1 MTTLTYNNKEVDGS
15 TYLMT
20 GLNAIALSL
29 WVGLD
34 YYFFPLLI
42 WPLVAGLL
50 ARPLLQAGTPTG
62 WRLAYLEG
70 ANFLTA
76 AVSTPADSMGHSLLL
91 LWGPEAQG
99 DFVRWVQLGG
109 LWAFVALHG
118 AFALIGFM
126 LRQFEIARLVGIRP
140 YNAIAFSGPIAVFVS
155 VFLIYPLGQSSWFF
169 RSIFWSGSHLPI
181 PSIPSGLPQLDP
193 EPLPYDGSGRHP
205 WWSTSLCYSW
215 SYS

>member
-1 MTTLTYNNKEVDGS
+1 MP
-15 TYLMT
+15 LMT

-34 YYFFPLLI
+34 SFFFPLLI

-50 ARPLLQAGTPTG
+50 AQRLSQAGTPTG
-62 WRLAYLEG
+62 LRL
-70 ANFLTA
+70 LTLKVLISSQLLCRRLQMLWVIA
-76 AVSTPADSMGHSLLL
+76 LLL

-99 DFVRWVQLGG
+99 DFVRWCQLGG

-126 LRQFEIARLVGIRP
+126 LRQFEISRLVGIRP

-169 RSIFWSGSHLPI
+169 APSFGVAAIFRFLLFLQGFHNWTLNPFHMMGVAGIL
-181 PSIPSGLPQLDP
+181 
-193 EPLPYDGSGRHP
+193 R
-205 WWSTSLCYSW
+205 WSTSLSHSW
-215 SYS
+215 RYRRKHTL